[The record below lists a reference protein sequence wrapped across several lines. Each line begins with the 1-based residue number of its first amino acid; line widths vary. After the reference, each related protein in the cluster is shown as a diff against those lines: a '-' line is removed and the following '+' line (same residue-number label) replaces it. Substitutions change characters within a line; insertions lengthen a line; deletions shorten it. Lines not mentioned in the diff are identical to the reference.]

1 MRDDPDR
8 DFILN
13 GLRKRFDIIDTDAV
27 PSPVQCEN
35 HLSARPES
43 RLYGKATD
51 QILREI
57 SMGHYQV
64 VHESPEIISRIGVLP
79 KPDGGV
85 RLIHDWSQPEG
96 YSVNDYCKTE
106 WKQKFSRVDDAAH

>member
-13 GLRKRFDIIDTDAV
+13 GLRKGFNIIDTDAV

-35 HLSARPES
+35 HSSARPGS

-57 SMGHYQV
+57 RMGHYQV
-64 VHESPEIISRIGVLP
+64 VHEPPEIIIPIGVLP

-85 RLIHDWSQPEG
+85 S
-96 YSVNDYCKTE
+96 
-106 WKQKFSRVDDAAH
+106 